1 MSKNLVSGR
10 QAREKINRPP
20 ATDQRHGKEPI
31 PESTGE
37 TQKGATIMTDTQ
49 YGKEIAEKML
59 ELQQAFRAN
68 LNSENPYYA
77 DYIADSGNIDT
88 AAASMSED
96 TDFIENYLHDQMLE
110 LAKAVLSADW
120 YGMFVAGYVPAASS
134 REDYRKQEAKQ
145 TGDYYTDI
153 NKTLRSF
160 ETFMAERKNGIL

>member
-1 MSKNLVSGR
+1 
-10 QAREKINRPP
+10 
-20 ATDQRHGKEPI
+20 
-31 PESTGE
+31 
-37 TQKGATIMTDTQ
+37 MTDTQ